1 MAKRNR
7 NILLWILG
15 FYLVLLSLSWYVQI
29 SFPQV
34 DHPGKYEKSALLSV
48 SDQQIEVTYHELGY
62 DDETE
67 KPRLIILPDIYFKTD
82 AVLPLAERLQQSY
95 HIIIPEISDFQ
106 VGSSRERF
114 TINHKKEALYRFIEQ
129 LNFTESHLIGHGYSG
144 LLALESAAESDT
156 FKSLTLVGSL
166 GAQELRFLGNHHINR
181 SLYSLS
187 RPFISL
193 YKYAFPHFGR
203 YSNHRFTLEYVNA
216 MRNLDQRDFRETA
229 KEVEIPVLILHDV
242 YDQNIPQSTAKETHR
257 IIPQSQLILLD
268 DVEKEQRLKDERWA
282 SEIFEF
288 VVKVEEGEGKS
299 RSEASDQRIEESLE
313 PFDSD
318 DVDAISGKAFFTIFV
333 LIMVFTIFSED
344 LSVIAAGLLAAAG
357 ILPFFYA
364 VLSCFLGILIVD
376 TNIYWLGKKVGH
388 PILKRAPFKW
398 MIKEKDLNRAENLF
412 EMYGMEL
419 LFIARFIPGA
429 RFPTYF
435 AAGLLRS
442 NFKTFL
448 TYFVISVA
456 VWTPL
461 LVGLTV
467 LIGQPMLQYLSVY
480 QDYAIW
486 ILAFTVLLIY
496 MVVKVGIPLT
506 TVRGRRRLLVKWSR
520 FIQRFQ

>member
-1 MAKRNR
+1 
-7 NILLWILG
+7 
-15 FYLVLLSLSWYVQI
+15 VLSLSWYVQI

-95 HIIIPEISDFQ
+95 HIIIPEITDFQ
-106 VGSSRERF
+106 EGTLRDRF
-114 TINHKKEALYRFIEQ
+114 TIAHKKEVLNRFKEKTGFQ
-129 LNFTESHLIGHGYSG
+129 NTHVIGHGYSG
-144 LLALESAAESDT
+144 LLAIESAADSHSY
-156 FKSLTLVGSL
+156 KSLTLISSL

-187 RPFISL
+187 RPFLSL

-203 YSNHRFTLEYVNA
+203 YSGQRFSLDYVDA

-229 KEVEIPVLILHDV
+229 KKLELPVLILHDV
-242 YDQNIPQSTAKETHR
+242 KDQNVPQSTAKETHR
-257 IIPQSQLILLD
+257 IVPQSQLVLLEG
-268 DVEKEQRLKDERWA
+268 VETNNRLTDERWS
-282 SEIFEF
+282 SEIFQFLEL
-288 VVKVEEGEGKS
+288 VEAGEGID
-299 RSEASDQRIEESLE
+299 RSEALEQRVQQSLE
-313 PFDSD
+313 SFDSE
-318 DVDAISGKAFFTIFV
+318 DVDALSGKAFFIIFI
-333 LIMVFTIFSED
+333 LIMAVTIFSED
-344 LSVIAAGLLAAAG
+344 LSVIAAGLLSAAG

-376 TNIYWLGKKVGH
+376 INIYWLGKKVGN
-388 PILKRAPFKW
+388 PILRRAPFRW
-398 MIKEKDLNRAENLF
+398 MIKEKDLNRVQNLY

-442 NFKTFL
+442 DFKTFII
-448 TYFVISVA
+448 YFVISVA

-496 MVVKVGIPLT
+496 LIVKVGIPLT

-520 FIQRFQ
+520 FIQRFS